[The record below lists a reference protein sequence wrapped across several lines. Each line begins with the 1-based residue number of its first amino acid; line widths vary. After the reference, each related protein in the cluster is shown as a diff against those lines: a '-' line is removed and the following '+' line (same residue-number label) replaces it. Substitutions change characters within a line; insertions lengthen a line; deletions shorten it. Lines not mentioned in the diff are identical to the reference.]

1 MIVWCPW
8 DLLLYELL
16 KKGSQQSPLG
26 LLIGIWFNIKHWWP
40 WSPSNNSL
48 HCPLLHVLLFLCS
61 TERKKKKVKLKGG
74 WKYLN
79 KPFYEDVNETTESTF
94 MLFRLISVRLGSFAF
109 ILCKLASTLVGL
121 GGSSKM
127 GLTFSPL
134 TTSATQELIKCW
146 HKEQAGS
153 VSLALQ
159 LSFRSV
165 LKKGFT
171 WTPELGRGALAMQ
184 PSLAP
189 CPFEH
194 PVTATAVAGRY
205 HCGQFPPSGTKVP
218 AQLEPKQLLRY
229 RM

>member
-1 MIVWCPW
+1 MVPMRSLALWAAKERQPAVTPWAFNWYLIQYQALMTLEPFKQLPPLPSPTCPAFSVQ
-8 DLLLYELL
+8 YRE
-16 KKGSQQSPLG
+16 
-26 LLIGIWFNIKHWWP
+26 
-40 WSPSNNSL
+40 
-48 HCPLLHVLLFLCS
+48 
-61 TERKKKKVKLKGG
+61 KKKKVKLKGG

-79 KPFYEDVNETTESTF
+79 PFYEDVNETTESTF

-171 WTPELGRGALAMQ
+171 WTPELGRGALAMH

-194 PVTATAVAGRY
+194 PVTAAAVAGRY